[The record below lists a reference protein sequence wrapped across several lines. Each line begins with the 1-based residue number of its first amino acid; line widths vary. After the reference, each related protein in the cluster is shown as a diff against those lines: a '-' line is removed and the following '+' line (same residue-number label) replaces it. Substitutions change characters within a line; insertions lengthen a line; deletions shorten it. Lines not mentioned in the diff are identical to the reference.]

1 MIRKILMLSVLIF
14 TATLGALGQKVEMDL
29 PSATVKQ
36 AIGELHRQGYS
47 LVYQAGDLDTSK
59 RIKVKANTLRK
70 AVSQILAGQDVTYE
84 ISG

>member
-29 PSATVKQ
+29 PSTTVKQ

-59 RIKVKANTLRK
+59 RIVHVFQFHYLRK
-70 AVSQILAGQDVTYE
+70 WKRRK
-84 ISG
+84 